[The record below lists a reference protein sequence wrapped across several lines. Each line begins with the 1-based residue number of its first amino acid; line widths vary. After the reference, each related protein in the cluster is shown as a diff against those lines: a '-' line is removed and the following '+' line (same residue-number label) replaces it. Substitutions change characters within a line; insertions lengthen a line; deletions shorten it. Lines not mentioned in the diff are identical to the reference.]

1 MATDE
6 SIYSHSITG
15 MIAAQQGVISS
26 GFAAQMRNAGLA
38 SGASIGAAQQ
48 SMMASATGAT
58 TQARYP
64 KQREP
69 EALRFSVDKVA
80 NGYVMRLAEGYGD
93 MVSPGNTFI
102 ASDIKELGD
111 LFISTVVNN
120 QLGK

>member
-6 SIYSHSITG
+6 SIYSQSITG
-15 MIAAQQGVISS
+15 MIAAQQQNVLNSQY
-26 GFAAQMRNAGLA
+26 AAQMRNAGLA
-38 SGASIGAAQQ
+38 SGAMANQAQ
-48 SMMASATGAT
+48 TTT

-69 EALRFSVDKVA
+69 EAMRFSVDKVA
-80 NGYVMRLAEGYGD
+80 NGYVLRLAEGYGD
-93 MVSPGNTFI
+93 MVSPANTFI